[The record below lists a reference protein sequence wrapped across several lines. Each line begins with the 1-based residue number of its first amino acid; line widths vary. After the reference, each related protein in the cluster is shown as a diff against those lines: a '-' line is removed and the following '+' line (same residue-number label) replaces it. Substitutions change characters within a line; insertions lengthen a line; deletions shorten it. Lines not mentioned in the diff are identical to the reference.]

1 MLLKTVE
8 FQMFWAK
15 FARFVRQADTIDKKL
30 LNIKIKNLV
39 ENDEVYLG
47 KENIARLL
55 DELKEVTDT
64 EKIKP
69 IESIQDIKEC
79 IDSTDDLGSY
89 SFRFLQ

>member
-1 MLLKTVE
+1 M
-8 FQMFWAK
+8 
-15 FARFVRQADTIDKKL
+15 RQADTIDKKL

-55 DELKEVTDT
+55 DELKEVTDI

-79 IDSTDDLGSY
+79 IDLTDDLGSY